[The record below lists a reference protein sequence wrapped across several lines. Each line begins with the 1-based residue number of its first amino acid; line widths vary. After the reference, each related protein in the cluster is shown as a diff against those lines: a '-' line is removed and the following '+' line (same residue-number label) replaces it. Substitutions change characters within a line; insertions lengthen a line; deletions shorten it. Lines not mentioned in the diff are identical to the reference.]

1 MKHLRSIVTV
11 VLTLTLVSSVL
22 AGCSSSKRAAEFPFT
37 KITWDDT
44 IDDVVELE
52 GTSDNTYDSIYGGT
66 TYAYPKEYLDLK
78 GTVKYMFDADEKLM
92 CVAWVYSADL
102 NDDLK
107 EPYDTIHDKL
117 EKAHG
122 ESGYNTENPTNY
134 GSVWYLDEGNIILSA
149 VTTDTQK
156 ALQYS
161 YLNPAVSTKEDEE

>member
-1 MKHLRSIVTV
+1 MKHLRSIVAV
-11 VLTLTLVSSVL
+11 VLTLILFSSVL
-22 AGCSSSKRAAEFPFT
+22 TGCSSSGKTVEFPFT
-37 KITWDDT
+37 SITWDDT
-44 IDDVVELE
+44 IDDMVELE

-78 GTVKYMFDADEKLM
+78 GTVKYMYDGDEKLM

-102 NDDLK
+102 SDDL
-107 EPYDTIHDKL
+107 EETYDTIHEKL

-122 ESGYNTENPTNY
+122 ESGYNTENSTNH